1 MGHFVLR
8 FWGFR
13 DVIGRLAKAR
23 FLKKT
28 DGSMAVEFAM
38 LIFPTIFLTFA
49 IIELCLFF
57 AASNMVEGGI
67 SASARLI
74 RTGQLQQVE
83 NTTPEE
89 AFRAEICNHMFVL
102 VDCNNVAMEVIAL
115 PDDDFGSAG
124 SYPIEYDEDGK
135 VKPRPFDAGGS
146 SDVVLIRA
154 IYDYRLLTPFFSD
167 IFSKTGDG
175 MIRIITTI
183 VLQTEPY
190 DFGEEAE

>member
-1 MGHFVLR
+1 LGIK
-8 FWGFR
+8 
-13 DVIGRLAKAR
+13 DVIGKAEKAR

-67 SASARLI
+67 SASARMI

-83 NTTPEE
+83 NSTPEE
-89 AFRAEICNHMFVL
+89 AFREEICNHMFVL
-102 VDCNNVAMEVIAL
+102 VDCNNVIMEVVAL

-124 SYPIEYDEDGK
+124 DYQIEYDEDGN

-154 IYDYRLLTPFFSD
+154 IYDYKLLTPFFAD
-167 IFSKTGDG
+167 VFSKTGDG
-175 MIRIITTI
+175 MIRIVTTI

-190 DFGEEAE
+190 DFGEEQAEL